1 MDDMEVNDYQHT
13 LSLFELVKLIVEEL
27 ISRPKK
33 IGDYYNR
40 LPQRQKDQINNR
52 DSKIVSP

>member
-1 MDDMEVNDYQHT
+1 MEVNDYQHT
-13 LSLFELVKLIVEEL
+13 LSLFELAKLIVEEL